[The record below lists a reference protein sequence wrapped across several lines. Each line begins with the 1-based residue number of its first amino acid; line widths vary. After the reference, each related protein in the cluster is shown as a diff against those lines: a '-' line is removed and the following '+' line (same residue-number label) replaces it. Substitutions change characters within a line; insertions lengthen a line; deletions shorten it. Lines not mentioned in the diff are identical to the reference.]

1 MKIHAKREN
10 LSETGF
16 YFLTNGNQ
24 NACKVMHAEHRFASF
39 HLEPQKRKAI
49 RPSRRLFGGQ
59 RNLTISFF
67 FFSPLKTD
75 HNGDPPSIIDQDI
88 TVE

>member
-67 FFSPLKTD
+67 FFFPLKTD